1 MQFRI
6 FINVIK
12 KAKKPKRRSVSS
24 KRIRRIKLLY
34 IYQCIKYEILLRTL
48 YFGYFTLWHITYE
61 DLISIYTY
69 MYISHVNQSN
79 REILN
84 SIFPPAF
91 PRS

>member
-6 FINVIK
+6 FMNVIK

-48 YFGYFTLWHITYE
+48 YSGYFTL
-61 DLISIYTY
+61 
-69 MYISHVNQSN
+69 
-79 REILN
+79 
-84 SIFPPAF
+84 
-91 PRS
+91 